1 MIDNKGLAAFIA
13 VIQQRNFEKAANQLC
28 ITQSAV
34 SQRLKLLEE
43 QLGQTLLMRTPEI
56 SPTRAG
62 QALLKY
68 AQNLQQLEHVLQHEL
83 EPQQQQSWVQLAIG
97 TNADTLATWLPQA
110 LAPWC
115 KQHKVLL
122 QLHVDDQDQTHH
134 LLHSG
139 EVMGCISSLAKPA
152 HGCVSTPMGS
162 IEYHCVANHDFQ
174 QIHFATGITAENFQ
188 QAPVVRFNSKDY
200 LQHQYLKDYFQ
211 LDADQ
216 IPQHQVPSSEG
227 FLDWIRLGMGWGMA
241 PKAQVQQLLSNGELT
256 ELTPQ
261 KTVTVPLY
269 WHQWRVSSS
278 LIETLKQHIL
288 TIVSQQ
294 SSESF
299 SSQTPPQT
307 EPE

>member
-1 MIDNKGLAAFIA
+1 MIDNKGLAAFTA

-43 QLGQTLLMRTPEI
+43 LLGQTLLMRTPEI
-56 SPTRAG
+56 CPTRAG

-68 AQNLQQLEHVLQHEL
+68 AQNLQQLEHALQHEL
-83 EPQQQQSWVQLAIG
+83 EPQQQQSWVQLSIG

-115 KQHKVLL
+115 LQNKVLL

-162 IEYHCVANHDFQ
+162 IEYFCIASPAFRQ
-174 QIHFATGITAENFQ
+174 TYFSTGVTADNFQ
-188 QAPVVRFNSKDY
+188 QAPLVRFNKKDL
-200 LQHQYLKDYFQ
+200 LQHQYLNDYFQ

-216 IPQHQVPSSEG
+216 LPQHQLPSSEG
-227 FLDWIRLGMGWGMA
+227 FLDWIRLGMGWGLA
-241 PKAQVQQLLSNGELT
+241 PKEQLLDLLDKGEIV

-261 KTVTVPLY
+261 QTVTVPLY
-269 WHQWRVSSS
+269 WHQWRVSSGLTDS
-278 LIETLKQHIL
+278 LKQHVLMHIN
-288 TIVSQQ
+288 T
-294 SSESF
+294 
-299 SSQTPPQT
+299 
-307 EPE
+307 